1 MLNRRQ
7 FIRRTA
13 AGFGTLGLAK
23 GVVAG
28 EVQADAAKAAAG
40 VRPLMYVGTQG
51 SAAEGMLRF
60 YKRCG
65 VNNVCGDPDQ
75 WSPEGLLELKE
86 RCATSGM
93 AVDMVPLGMP
103 RSVGLLGDK
112 GYRDEQIEQ
121 TCQQIR
127 TAAQTGIPAIKYNM
141 SVLDVLRTG
150 TTPGRGGSRYSTWVY
165 EDAGKGRAP
174 TNIGQFP
181 ADLYWERIT
190 YFLERVIPVATEYK
204 VKMACHPHDPGL
216 PPEGYRGVQQVLG
229 TVEGLK
235 RLIDVS
241 PSPYHGLN
249 FCVGTV
255 ASSLPN
261 PSSEIFEVIRYFGR
275 RGRIFN
281 VHFRNIRGR
290 RDDFREVYP
299 DEGDIDMREV
309 MKVLKEVGYT
319 GMVMPDH
326 VPAQAEDPNQFQ
338 SFAFALGY
346 IKALIESVS
355 AGS

>member
-1 MLNRRQ
+1 MISRRE
-7 FIRRTA
+7 FIRGA
-13 AGFGTLGLAK
+13 ASTFATLRLADRVVTGIVPS
-23 GVVAG
+23 GVVH
-28 EVQADAAKAAAG
+28 AATAT
-40 VRPLMYVGTQG
+40 RPLMYVGTQG

-65 VNNVCGDPDQ
+65 VNNVCGDPDR
-75 WSPEGLLELKE
+75 WSLEGLLELKE
-86 RCATSGM
+86 RCAANGI

-103 RSVGLLGDK
+103 RSVGLLGDASH
-112 GYRDEQIEQ
+112 RDEEIEQ

-127 TAAQTGIPAIKYNM
+127 MVAEAGIPAIKYNL

-150 TTPGRGGSRYSTWVY
+150 TTSGRGGSRYSTWVY
-165 EDAGKGRAP
+165 EDAGKGRVL
-174 TNIGQFP
+174 TNVGQFP
-181 ADLYWERIT
+181 AELYWERIT
-190 YFLERVIPVATEYK
+190 HFLERAIPVATENK

-216 PPEGYRGVQQVLG
+216 PPEGYRGVQQVMG

-235 RLIDVS
+235 RFIDLS

-255 ASSLPN
+255 ASSLRN
-261 PSSEIFEVIRYFGR
+261 PSSEIFDVIRYFGQ
-275 RGRIFN
+275 RGRVFN
-281 VHFRNIRGR
+281 VHFRNIRGHC
-290 RDDFREVYP
+290 DDFREVYP
-299 DEGDIDMREV
+299 DEGDIDMHQV

-326 VPAQAEDPNQFQ
+326 MPTLAEDPGQLQ
-338 SFAFALGY
+338 GFAFAFGY
-346 IKALIESVS
+346 IKALIEAVH

>member
-1 MLNRRQ
+1 MWNRRQ

-13 AGFGTLGLAK
+13 AGFGTLGLVK
-23 GVVAG
+23 GVVTG
-28 EVQADAAKAAAG
+28 EVRTETTKAAAG
-40 VRPLMYVGTQG
+40 AKPLMHMGTQG

-65 VNNVCGDPDQ
+65 VNNVCGDPDR
-75 WSPEGLLELKE
+75 WSLEGLLELKE
-86 RCATSGM
+86 RCAANGI

-103 RSVGLLGDK
+103 RSVGLLGDTS
-112 GYRDEQIEQ
+112 YRDQQIEQ

-127 TAAQTGIPAIKYNM
+127 MAAQAGIPAIKYNM

-165 EDAGKGRAP
+165 EDAGKGRVL
-174 TNIGQFP
+174 TNVGQFP
-181 ADLYWERIT
+181 AELYWERIT
-190 YFLERVIPVATEYK
+190 HFLERVIPVATENE

-216 PPEGYRGVQQVLG
+216 PPEGYRGVQQVMG

-235 RLIDVS
+235 RFIDLS

-255 ASSLPN
+255 ASSLRN
-261 PSSEIFEVIRYFGR
+261 PSSEIFDVIRYFGQ

-299 DEGDIDMREV
+299 DEGDIDMHQV
-309 MKVLKEVGYT
+309 MKALKEVGYT

-326 VPAQAEDPNQFQ
+326 IPTLAEDPGQLQ
-338 SFAFALGY
+338 GFAFAFGY
-346 IKALIESVS
+346 IKALIEAVH